1 MAAPA
6 AAPAS
11 AKRVGSSGLKA
22 VAGALAD
29 YDRERSRDGRL
40 LLGGVDEAGRGCW
53 AGPVVAAAVVLPA
66 GWAPAGLDDSKKL
79 SPARREAL
87 YTEIRA
93 GALAWTACAIS
104 APEIDSTDI
113 LRATLRAMSRAVARL
128 RLTPDLLL
136 VDGNQLPA
144 VPMPA
149 EAIVRGDGTS
159 AAIAAASII
168 AKVLRDRV
176 MVAWD
181 RHYPGY
187 GFAAHKGYGAAAHR
201 EAIERL
207 GPCVLHRY
215 SYEPLASRG
224 QGRLF

>member
-1 MAAPA
+1 MGADPA
-6 AAPAS
+6 A
-11 AKRVGSSGLKA
+11 L
-22 VAGALAD
+22 AGF
-29 YDRERSRDGRL
+29 DRERSRDGL
-40 LLGGVDEAGRGCW
+40 LVLGGVDEAGRGCW

-66 GWAPAGLDDSKKL
+66 GWCPAGLDDSKKL

-87 YTEIRA
+87 CAEIRT
-93 GALAWTACAIS
+93 GALAWAACAVS
-104 APEIDSTDI
+104 AAEIDHGNI

-128 RLTPDLLL
+128 RVRPDLLL
-136 VDGNQLPA
+136 VDGNQVPA

-159 AAIAAASII
+159 AAVAAASIV

-176 MVAWD
+176 MTAWE

-201 EAIERL
+201 EALERL
-207 GPCVLHRY
+207 GPCPLHRV